1 MKSPKSQ
8 AQAKP
13 GPMTAAEVQAYVAEN
28 DDFGFEM
35 QVAGKIRTT
44 LGVEVFHGATYT
56 DPVTLKPRQF
66 DVRFR
71 IQEER
76 KTLYFAVECKHVDPA
91 FPVIVCGRPAE
102 AKENYH
108 HIIIS
113 RGQESLVSA
122 SVQKAQ
128 SSHFLPYAFVGKSI
142 LKPGKGKDG
151 EIHEG
156 WSQALSSAHE
166 LVVEAVR
173 KGAPM
178 DMCNFGAVFPWL
190 VVPDHTLW
198 QVNFDPDGQMGTPEP
213 VNYCRFF
220 VGHHYEL
227 EPATEK
233 ICLTHIE
240 FMTITGL
247 QKMLHQLKDIAHDW
261 DDWIP
266 AKIRNSFR
274 GGG

>member
-1 MKSPKSQ
+1 MKTNAEEKR
-8 AQAKP
+8 
-13 GPMTAAEVQAYVAEN
+13 GPMSAIEVQDFVAQN

-35 QVAGKIRTT
+35 QVAGKIRST
-44 LGVEVFHGATYT
+44 LGVDVFHGATYT

-71 IQEER
+71 VQEER
-76 KTLYFAVECKHVDPA
+76 KTLYFAVECKNVDPA
-91 FPVIVCGRPAE
+91 SPVIVCGRTAE
-102 AKENYH
+102 AKENFH

-113 RGQESLVSA
+113 RGQSVLRSA

-128 SSHFLPYAFVGKSI
+128 NHHFHSGAFVGKSL
-142 LKPGKGKDG
+142 LKPGRQKDS
-151 EIHEG
+151 EIYEG
-156 WSQALSSAHE
+156 WSQALASAHE

-190 VVPDHTLW
+190 LVPDGTLW
-198 QVNFDPDGQMGTPEP
+198 QVSFDHDGKMGKPEL

-227 EPATEK
+227 EHATEK

-240 FMTITGL
+240 FMTVTGM
-247 QKMLHQLKDIAHDW
+247 QKMLGDLKDIAHDW

-266 AKIRNSFR
+266 QKIRRQFVGN
-274 GGG
+274 